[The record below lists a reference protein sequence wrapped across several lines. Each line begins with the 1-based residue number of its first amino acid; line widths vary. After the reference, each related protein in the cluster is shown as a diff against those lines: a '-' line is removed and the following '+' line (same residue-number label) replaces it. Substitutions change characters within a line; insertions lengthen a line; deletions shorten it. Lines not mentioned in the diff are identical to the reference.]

1 MIFNILVD
9 AVIWVVLVE
18 LNGPQYAHH
27 RMGRVAGESNLVFYA
42 DNVWIMGRDTDWVQE
57 ELEIIVDMF
66 RRVGMEK
73 NLDKMKAMICTQGLI
88 WVQIREAMYKRRET
102 GEGEKFWERKRTSVS
117 YLECGTE
124 VAASSIRNH
133 LWQSNGVILPQTR
146 GVHVGGGGATTY
158 VVSFPRILKLVECPV
173 IGCTAKAH
181 SAGSMQENFM
191 YRHLHP
197 KVSVMHEG
205 IETLP

>member
-1 MIFNILVD
+1 
-9 AVIWVVLVE
+9 
-18 LNGPQYAHH
+18 
-27 RMGRVAGESNLVFYA
+27 MGRVAGESNLVFYA

-117 YLECGTE
+117 YLECGT
-124 VAASSIRNH
+124 
-133 LWQSNGVILPQTR
+133 
-146 GVHVGGGGATTY
+146 
-158 VVSFPRILKLVECPV
+158 
-173 IGCTAKAH
+173 
-181 SAGSMQENFM
+181 
-191 YRHLHP
+191 
-197 KVSVMHEG
+197 
-205 IETLP
+205 